1 MNHELI
7 VAKDNKKFSHLQLK
21 YNLIQALYW
30 GASCA
35 LIGFIAIFLQSKGLT
50 NTQIGTVT
58 GASCVINIFLSP
70 TLSTLTSKF
79 NRISL
84 QAYVLSGMVLTGLSY
99 ILIGYVPLPTP
110 VLMLMYTLTH
120 CINVSLV
127 PLIASIQMNYNA
139 QGHSVNFGIARGMG
153 SITYAISAV
162 ACSNIASWLNPTILT
177 MIYITGSLL
186 LAAALFAT
194 PKTYAAGAH
203 GEKGGNLF
211 HMVFEYKAFFGVLF
225 GFALLF
231 AATTSLSTYLINI
244 IKNLGGTQELYG
256 IAVFTMAATEMPVMA
271 IASKLQKRFSAMQL
285 FAMAAIFYVMRN
297 LFIANAT
304 SLIVLIFGL
313 MMQGFSY
320 GLMTAVITVYVNDN
334 LKPKDQVMG
343 QTMISVMTCGLGS
356 AIGNIFGG
364 VIQDTLGIEMMFA
377 FTDTLTIVGSSIIVL
392 TAIMASKAIFHR
404 LHKSYQM

>member
-1 MNHELI
+1 MKNELI
-7 VAKDNKKFSHLQLK
+7 VTKENKKFSHLQMK

-30 GASCA
+30 GTSCA
-35 LIGFIAIFLQSKGLT
+35 LLGFIAIFLQAKGLT

-58 GASCVINIFLSP
+58 GASCVLNIFLSP
-70 TLSTLTSKF
+70 TLSKLTSKW
-79 NRISL
+79 NHISL
-84 QAYVLSGMVLTGLSY
+84 QVYVLFGMFVTAVAYLLVGY
-99 ILIGYVPLPTP
+99 IQLPTL
-110 VLMLMYTLTH
+110 VLMVMFTLTH
-120 CINVSLV
+120 CVNVSLV
-127 PLIASIQMNYNA
+127 PLVASIQMNYSA
-139 QGHSVNFGIARGMG
+139 QGHNVNFGIARGMG
-153 SITYAISAV
+153 SITYAVMAV
-162 ACSNIASWLNPTILT
+162 VCSNLASWMNPTILT
-177 MIYITGSLL
+177 IIYVVGSCILATLL
-186 LAAALFAT
+186 LTT
-194 PKTYAAGAH
+194 PKTYAAGTQ
-203 GEKGGNLF
+203 GEKGGNLV

-231 AATTSLSTYLINI
+231 AASTSLSTYLINI

-256 IAVFTMAATEMPVMA
+256 IAVFAMAATELPVMA

-285 FAMAAIFYVMRN
+285 FATAAIFYVLRN
-297 LFIANAT
+297 LCIANAAN
-304 SLIVLIFGL
+304 LIILMIGL

-377 FTDTLTIVGSSIIVL
+377 FTDLLTIVGSSMIVL
-392 TAIMASKAIFHR
+392 TTMLASRAIFHR
-404 LHKSYQM
+404 LHKSYQV